1 MFRTKPR
8 STGEASPAQ
17 GSNHANI
24 IGIGAALLSAAV
36 LYFNGTYGYSQAG
49 WGLALAFLGFAIVKD
64 GAMSYAWSA
73 RGEYGRLAAGILSLI
88 ALCISCLAAV
98 GAASSG
104 KQAASDPK
112 AAAIERYES
121 AKRTRDSADKRL
133 AELGSVKLSRSQAE
147 AKAADLLSKVD
158 ASIARRTAGCTELAP
173 KSNGPR
179 QVAANRAACQ
189 PWIEA
194 KAVADTAA
202 EIEALTVKRDAAEAV
217 MSEGKPASADAQ
229 ASTIAWLL
237 SLFTKLHGIDS
248 IQAFTNLMIGLGLE
262 ISSPLAW
269 AAFASAKR
277 GHVRPASK
285 KVEKIDIAT
294 SKADEKRD
302 THNPAHIPVDVSGQS
317 DFPAVA
323 EAQFAELKSALTG
336 EQPNG
341 SGAKIVQFPAPN
353 GSPNGS
359 GPQGPKP
366 GRRARFAKDQALEDL
381 VGRLDSGERFGSQDE
396 LASRYGVA
404 KSTMSDW
411 LKDWEQS
418 GAIPQRMTVGRCKA
432 VAGG

>member
-8 STGEASPAQ
+8 SDGEASPAH
-17 GSNHANI
+17 GSNHVNI
-24 IGIGAALLSAAV
+24 IGLGAALLSGTV
-36 LYFNGTYGYSQAG
+36 LYFNGSYGYREAG
-49 WGLALAFLGFAIVKD
+49 FGLCVGFLGFAVVKD

-73 RGEYGRLAAGILSLI
+73 RGEYGRMAAGILSLI
-88 ALCISCLAAV
+88 ALCISCLAAI

-121 AKRTRDSADKRL
+121 ARRTRDSADKRL

-158 ASIARRTAGCTELAP
+158 LSISRRTGGCTELAP

-179 QVAANRAACQ
+179 QVAANREACQ

-194 KAVADTAA
+194 KAVAATAG
-202 EIEALTVKRDAAEAV
+202 EIEVLTAKRDAAETV

-269 AAFASAKR
+269 AVYASAKR
-277 GHVRPASK
+277 GRGNNFRKSTFP
-285 KVEKIDIAT
+285 KVEKVKSEPSVA
-294 SKADEKRD
+294 AE
-302 THNPAHIPVDVSGQS
+302 QS
-317 DFPAVA
+317 DFVALDGPERFA
-323 EAQFAELKSALTG
+323 EAKAALLG
-336 EQPNG
+336 PNG
-341 SGAKIVQFPAPN
+341 PSAEILAFPPPNSSPN
-353 GSPNGS
+353 GSPNG
-359 GPQGPKP
+359 PKP
-366 GRRARFAKDQALEDL
+366 GNRARTAAKEAALVDL
-381 VGRLDSGERFGSQDE
+381 QGRIAAGERFGAQVE
-396 LASRYGVA
+396 LADRYDVA
-404 KSTMSDW
+404 PSTMSEW
-411 LKDWEQS
+411 LGEWERS
-418 GAIPQRMTVGRCKA
+418 GLIPPRMSVGRCKA

>member
-8 STGEASPAQ
+8 GAGEASPAP
-17 GSNHANI
+17 GSNHVNI
-24 IGIGAALLSAAV
+24 IGLGAALLSGAV
-36 LYFNGTYGYSQAG
+36 LYFNGSYGYREAG
-49 WGLALAFLGFAIVKD
+49 FGLCVGFLGFAVVKD

-73 RGEYGRLAAGILSLI
+73 RGEYGRLAAAILSVI
-88 ALCISCLAAV
+88 ALLISCLAAV

-104 KQAASDPK
+104 KQDASDPK
-112 AAAIERYES
+112 AKLIERYNS
-121 AKRTRDSADKRL
+121 AKRQRDSAAQRL
-133 AELGSVKLSRSQAE
+133 AELGSVKLTRSQAE
-147 AKAADLLSKVD
+147 AKAAELLSKID
-158 ASIARRTAGCTELAP
+158 AAIAKRTKGCTELAP

-179 QVAANRAACQ
+179 QVSVNREACQ

-194 KAVADTAA
+194 KAVVDTAG
-202 EIEALTVKRDAAEAV
+202 EIEGLTAKRDAAEAI
-217 MSEGKPASADAQ
+217 MAEGKPASADAQ

-269 AAFASAKR
+269 AAFASARR

-285 KVEKIDIAT
+285 LVEKIDMPPSIAEP
-294 SKADEKRD
+294 KVDIA
-302 THNPAHIPVDVSGQS
+302 PVDVSGQS

-323 EAQFAELKSALTG
+323 EASFAEIKKAMIG

-341 SGAKIVQFPAPN
+341 SGAEIVRFPAPN

-359 GPQGPKP
+359 GPSGPKP
-366 GRRARFAKDQALEDL
+366 GRRARFAKEEALADL
-381 VGRLDSGERFGSQDE
+381 QGRLDRGERFESQDE
-396 LASRYGVA
+396 LKARYGVA

-411 LKDWEQS
+411 LGEWERS
-418 GAIPQRMTVGRCKA
+418 GAIPARTTVGRCKA
-432 VAGG
+432 VASA